1 MTSDLKRRVYD
12 VLVETDDGA
21 LVDRIVAVFLM
32 ILIVVNAAAVI
43 AESDVEVATR
53 FASVFHALE
62 LFSVAVFTVEYLLR
76 LWVAPLDPRYR
87 GAFAGRARYLRTPLA
102 VIDLLAL
109 VPFYAPVLVPLD
121 LRVIRILR
129 VFRLFRLFKLAR
141 YAESLTTLG
150 AVLRG
155 KREELLITML
165 MLGVLLVCAST
176 LLHVVE
182 GEAQPEKFGSIPLAM
197 WWGVATLTT
206 VGYGD
211 VFPVTPLGKFCGAII
226 AVLGIGMFAIPTGIF
241 ATGFAEEL
249 VKRKAEREARRTPQK
264 PIAEVICPHCGAVF
278 DEGATAHASDRVATD
293 GT

>member
-1 MTSDLKRRVYD
+1 MHITEHLKQRVYA
-12 VLVETDDGA
+12 VLVDTDDGA
-21 LVDRIVAVFLM
+21 LIDRIVAVFLM
-32 ILIVVNAAAVI
+32 ILIVINAAAVI
-43 AESDVEVATR
+43 AESDAGVATQ

-62 LFSVAVFTVEYLLR
+62 LFSIAVFTVEYLLR

-87 GAFAGRARYLRTPLA
+87 GAFAGRARYMRTPLA

-109 VPFYAPVLVPLD
+109 VPFYAPILVPLD

-155 KREELLITML
+155 KKEELLVTTL

-182 GEAQPEKFGSIPLAM
+182 GGAQPDKFGSIPLAM

-211 VFPVTPLGKFCGAII
+211 VFPVTPLGRFCGAVVAI
-226 AVLGIGMFAIPTGIF
+226 LGIGMFALPTGIF

-249 VKRKAEREARRTPQK
+249 TRRKVEREMRRKPHTPVRQT
-264 PIAEVICPHCGAVF
+264 CPHCGELIVEAV
-278 DEGATAHASDRVATD
+278 TAHTGD
-293 GT
+293 